1 MEKLAFLGTGVMG
14 RSMAGHLLK
23 AGYEL
28 TVYNRT
34 KEKAAAL
41 IEQGAKW
48 ADDPAAAAANAEV
61 VISIVGYP
69 ADVEETYLGEKGVLR
84 TLKKGG
90 IIIDMTTSSP
100 ILWQRIAKAAAEK
113 GIAAIDAPVTG
124 GDLGAKNAT
133 LAILCGGDA
142 ITFDKVKPILA
153 VMGKNIALFGGAGAG
168 QYTKLVNQIAV
179 AATMLSIAE
188 SLIFAEKAGLDTK
201 LVYDTIGGGAASSW
215 SMVNL
220 LPRILRGD
228 EAPGFMVKHMVKDLR
243 LALEAAR
250 EMKLELPAL
259 ALAEKLYSQLEAKG
273 YADKG
278 TQTLIASYR
287 KQQS

>member
-1 MEKLAFLGTGVMG
+1 MEKIAFIGTGVMG
-14 RSMAGHLLK
+14 KSMAGHLLN

-34 KEKAAAL
+34 KAKSDEL
-41 IEQGAKW
+41 VRQGAKW
-48 ADDPAAAAANAEV
+48 ADSPAEAAAEADV

-69 ADVEETYLGEKGVLR
+69 ADVEETYLGEKGVLT

-90 IIIDMTTSSP
+90 VIIDMTTSSP
-100 ILWQRIAKAAAEK
+100 ILWQKIAKAAAEK
-113 GIAAIDAPVTG
+113 GVDAVDAPVTG

-133 LAILCGGDA
+133 LAILCGGEQKV
-142 ITFDKVKPILA
+142 FDRIKPILE
-153 VMGKNIALFGGAGAG
+153 VMGKNIALFGAAGAG

-179 AATMLSIAE
+179 AATMLSITE

-220 LPRILRGD
+220 LPRVLRGD

-243 LALEAAR
+243 LSLEAAR
-250 EMKLELPAL
+250 EMKLELPGL
-259 ALAEKLYSQLEAKG
+259 ALAEKLYAELEAKG

-278 TQTLIASYR
+278 TQTLITWYR
-287 KQQS
+287 NQ

>member
-1 MEKLAFLGTGVMG
+1 MEKIAFIGTGVMG
-14 RSMAGHLLK
+14 KSMAGHLLK

-34 KEKAAAL
+34 KEKAAEL
-41 IEQGAKW
+41 IAQGARW
-48 ADDPAAAAANAEV
+48 ADNPAEAAADADV

-69 ADVEETYLGEKGVLR
+69 SDVEATYLGEKGVL
-84 TLKKGG
+84 TALKKGG
-90 IIIDMTTSSP
+90 VIIDMTTSSP
-100 ILWQRIAKAAAEK
+100 ILWQKIAKAAQEK
-113 GIAAIDAPVTG
+113 GIDAIDAPVTG

-133 LAILCGGDA
+133 LAVLCGGDEKV
-142 ITFDKVKPILA
+142 FEKVKPILD
-153 VMGKNIALFGGAGAG
+153 VMGKNIALFGAAGAG

-179 AATMLSIAE
+179 AATMLSITE

-220 LPRILRGD
+220 LPRVLRGD

-243 LALEAAR
+243 LALEAAQ
-250 EMKLELPAL
+250 EMKLELPGL
-259 ALAEKLYSQLEAKG
+259 ALAEKLYAELEAKG

-278 TQTLIASYR
+278 TQTLIAHYR
-287 KQQS
+287 HQ

>member
-1 MEKLAFLGTGVMG
+1 MEKIAFIGTGVMG
-14 RSMAGHLLK
+14 KSMAGHLLK

-34 KEKAAAL
+34 KAKADEL
-41 IEQGAKW
+41 VRQGAKW
-48 ADDPAAAAANAEV
+48 ADSPAEAASEADV

-69 ADVEETYLGEKGVLR
+69 ADVEETYLGEKGVLT

-90 IIIDMTTSSP
+90 VIIDMTTSSP
-100 ILWQRIAKAAAEK
+100 ILWQKIAKAAAEK
-113 GIAAIDAPVTG
+113 GIDAIDAPVTG

-133 LAILCGGDA
+133 LAILCGGEQKV
-142 ITFDKVKPILA
+142 FDRIKPILE
-153 VMGKNIALFGGAGAG
+153 VMGKNIALFGAAGAG

-179 AATMLSIAE
+179 AATMLSITE

-220 LPRILRGD
+220 LPRVLGGD

-243 LALEAAR
+243 LSLEAAH
-250 EMKLELPAL
+250 EMKLELPGL
-259 ALAEKLYSQLEAKG
+259 ALAEKLYAELEAKG

-278 TQTLIASYR
+278 TQTLISWYR
-287 KQQS
+287 KQ